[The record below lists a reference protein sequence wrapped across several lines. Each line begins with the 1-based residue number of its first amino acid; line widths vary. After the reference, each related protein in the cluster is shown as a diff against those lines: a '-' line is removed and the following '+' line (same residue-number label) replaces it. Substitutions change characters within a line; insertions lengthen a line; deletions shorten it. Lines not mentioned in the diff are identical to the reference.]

1 MSTAERN
8 PAAPHG
14 GLGVRVSEVVIDV
27 DYAIIEHFSKHLYH
41 SPNKAVEEM
50 VSNAF
55 DAFASRTYV
64 YLPGRLTRDR
74 VAVWDDGTS
83 MDVPH
88 LQEMWSIGRSAKRD
102 RGRTVTAGDRTR
114 KVIGKFGIGK
124 LASYSVG
131 NRITHLCRG
140 GQRFLLLS
148 VDYRELRSDLDDP
161 GLGPGARSISP
172 VLSLSEAEAFGL
184 AASWFPQGCQAM
196 ADLWDAD
203 SWTLAVIDEL
213 SGAALSPNRLRW
225 VLGNGMPVRPD
236 FRVAVDDEP
245 VAPGLADG
253 ATAVWDL
260 GEPRVADSLANAW
273 AEATAAGDVAGR
285 WVAEDTSQP
294 DWPAAGPGPVL
305 RFPRLGAVRAEVR
318 LFSRSLEDARRN
330 GAGRGH
336 GFFLLVRD
344 RLVNPDDA
352 LLLLPSPSWATM
364 YRLRVRLWADN
375 LDDELLADRERL
387 RSDTARSRELRTLQ
401 TGLYRA
407 AFAELERQDNRR
419 LLASRPASLLPT
431 HSRELFRAPLNALLL
446 RRDLLPE
453 TTFDVADP
461 GVERHDLAASDP
473 VAVVQAGHPGFRVN
487 TAHPFF
493 VALQKRLGRGRRA
506 QEALRAFDLLAIAE
520 RLLEGFLYDE
530 GIPDRRIEA
539 VLRWRDQLLRALAV
553 QYADSPEEV
562 VREVLSASYAGA
574 ARFENAL
581 AALFASMGFVA
592 TRSGRSGTDDVLV
605 LGPTGT
611 TSTRFTIEAKG
622 SHKALANDDA
632 EIAGAAAHRDAA
644 GATHAIVVARAFAG
658 FQRGDAEQA
667 AVLGECRSVGGV
679 SIATV
684 QTLVELHEA
693 VRRFSYPLN
702 LILPVL
708 AVVEPP
714 DVKRRRV
721 VELAAPVD
729 HFDYRELLEDIWR
742 RQQEEAEDNVVAYRS
757 VWQSRPEWRR
767 GMSFEEFTAKLIAL
781 EVMSRG
787 LIRLSTDTREVE
799 LVQAP
804 VIIADKI
811 QRGLRAA

>member
-1 MSTAERN
+1 MPTAEPNSTA
-8 PAAPHG
+8 PSG
-14 GLGVRVSEVVIDV
+14 GLGVRVSDVVIDV

-83 MDVPH
+83 MDVAH
-88 LQEMWSIGRSAKRD
+88 LQEMWSIGRSTKRD
-102 RGRTVTAGDRTR
+102 RDRTAAAGGSTR
-114 KVIGKFGIGK
+114 KLIGKFGIGK

-131 NRITHLCRG
+131 DRITHLCRG
-140 GQRFLLLS
+140 GSRFLLLS
-148 VDYRELRSDLDDP
+148 VDYRELRSDLDDR
-161 GLGPGARSISP
+161 GPGSAARSVNP
-172 VLSLSEAEAFGL
+172 VLSLSEAEAAGL
-184 AASWFPQGCQAM
+184 AASWFPRGCRALTE
-196 ADLWDAD
+196 LWDTG

-213 SGAALSPNRLRW
+213 SGAALSPKRLRW

-236 FRVAVDDEP
+236 FRVEVDDEP
-245 VAPGLADG
+245 VVARTPRG

-260 GEPRVADSLANAW
+260 GEPRVAESLANAW
-273 AEATAAGDVAGR
+273 TEAAAAGEVAGS
-285 WVAEDTSQP
+285 WQVEDAPRP
-294 DWPAAGPGPVL
+294 DWPASGPGPVL
-305 RFPRLGAVRAEVR
+305 RFPRLGAVRAELR
-318 LFSRSLEDARRN
+318 LFPRSLEDARGT
-330 GAGRGH
+330 GAGRAH

-344 RLVNPDDA
+344 RLVNPDDP
-352 LLLLPSPSWATM
+352 LLLLPSPSWATL
-364 YRLRVRLWADN
+364 YRLQVRIWADN

-401 TGLYRA
+401 AGLYRA

-419 LLASRPASLLPT
+419 LLAARPASLLPA

-446 RRDLLPE
+446 RRDLLPDAA
-453 TTFDVADP
+453 FDLTDP
-461 GVERHDLAASDP
+461 GVERQDLAASDP
-473 VAVVQAGHPGFRVN
+473 VAVVRAGDPGFRVN

-493 VALQKRLGRGRRA
+493 VALQKRLGRGQRA
-506 QEALRAFDLLAIAE
+506 QEALRAFDLLAVGE

-530 GIPDRRIEA
+530 GIADRRIDA

-581 AALFASMGFVA
+581 ADLFASMGFVA

-622 SHKALANDDA
+622 SHRAVANDGA

-644 GATHAIVVARAFAG
+644 GATHAIVVARSFAG
-658 FQRGDAEQA
+658 FQRGQAHRA
-667 AVLGECRSVGGV
+667 AVLAECRSVGGV
-679 SIATV
+679 SVATV
-684 QTLVELHEA
+684 QTLVELHDA

-714 DVKRRRV
+714 EDKRRRV
-721 VELAAPVD
+721 AELAQPVD

-742 RQQEEAEDNVVAYRS
+742 RQQEEAQDNVVAYRS

-767 GMSFEEFTAKLIAL
+767 EMSFEEFTAKLIAL

-787 LIRLSTDTREVE
+787 LIRLSTDTREIE